1 MIRSG
6 TGDSAAV
13 RVALARFVSR
23 AGGEAAFF
31 VGIWGKAAFEFG
43 ASPGEQALMMAS
55 LGLSSLVGSALA
67 GVLVDRFDPR
77 RVLMGAEVVVVPATL
92 ALMWPSTME
101 QMTYAVALFGLATA
115 GVLTAVAAFPPF
127 LTDDPARLHRINALV
142 EGAGSA
148 AFIAGPGL
156 GAVIVRYLGL
166 DWIFVFDA
174 VTSVIAVATVVGLS
188 IRRVPHRERTSA
200 LRELRAGFGFVYRSR
215 PLRLYVAV
223 GTAVWLSFGSFGAL
237 EPLFYRDVL
246 HTGPEALGWVNSLF
260 GIGVVA
266 GSVILNRAPARL
278 VGARIAL
285 LGAFASGIGAII
297 YTSTSDL
304 RVVVLGAVYW
314 GVVLGAWFPLV
325 RTLLQLDSP
334 DALVGRVM
342 GVNQAHN
349 QVGELLPLTFAPAL
363 AAAFGVQPVLV
374 ASGVCLMTLALV
386 GLPEAV
392 AVDRSRAAAP
402 AATLLSKTNGLMD
415 GQISKER

>member
-1 MIRSG
+1 VIGSG
-6 TGDSAAV
+6 MNDPAAR

-77 RVLMGAEVVVVPATL
+77 RVLMGAEVVVVPSTL
-92 ALMWPSTME
+92 ALMWPTTME
-101 QMTYAVALFGLATA
+101 QMTWTVAVFGLATA
-115 GVLTAVAAFPPF
+115 GVMTAVASLPPF

-142 EGAGSA
+142 EGAASA

-166 DWIFVFDA
+166 DWIFVLDA
-174 VTSVIAVATVVGLS
+174 VTSVIAVAIVVGLS
-188 IRRVPHRERTSA
+188 IRKVPHKERTSA
-200 LRELRAGFGFVYRSR
+200 LRELREGFRFVYRSR
-215 PLRLYVAV
+215 PLRLYVAI

-246 HTGPEALGWVNSLF
+246 RTGPEALGWVNSLF
-260 GIGVVA
+260 GIGVVS
-266 GSVILNRAPARL
+266 GSIILNRVPARF

-285 LGAFASGIGAII
+285 LGAFASGVGAII
-297 YTSTSDL
+297 YTSTSEL
-304 RVVVLGAVYW
+304 PVVVVGAIYW
-314 GVVLGAWFPLV
+314 GVVLGAWFPLL
-325 RTLLQLDSP
+325 RTLLQLDTP
-334 DALVGRVM
+334 DGLVGRIM

-363 AAAFGVQPVLV
+363 AASFGVQPVLV
-374 ASGVCLMTLALV
+374 ASGMCLMALAVL

-392 AVDRSRAAAP
+392 AVDRRRAPTPVVP
-402 AATLLSKTNGLMD
+402 AVE
-415 GQISKER
+415 ERIEEPVSPNP